1 MEYAIELK
9 DITKRFPGVVANDRV
24 SIAINRGEIHAL
36 AGENGA
42 GKSTL
47 MNIIFGLYRP
57 DEGQLFID
65 GNPVE
70 FQSPRDSIKSKIGMV
85 HQHFML
91 VPKMTVAENV
101 IVGDET
107 GTWAKVDREEAVRRI
122 QEISERYNLNIN
134 PRSRVGDLSVPE
146 QQRVEII
153 KVLYREAEILIFD
166 EPTAVLTPQL
176 IDEFCEILLGLKAK
190 GKTILF
196 ISHELAE
203 VMKVSDRVTV
213 LRRGQVVGT
222 RNIEEIDTE
231 ILTQMMVGRSVDFG
245 RKARK
250 NINSVKNVLE
260 IKNLHYTN
268 IAKRTK
274 LNNFNLSVKEGEI
287 MGIAGVDGNGQEEFE
302 KCLLGIL
309 SPESGSI
316 LLNGKEL
323 IGTSIRSRKEAG
335 LAYVAEDRQK
345 ESLILQYPVSYN
357 LILGQHY
364 HSQFSK
370 NGRWL
375 RTEQIEEHARKL
387 REDFDIRCVS
397 IGVRTGTLS
406 GGNQQKIV
414 IAREASNNPEI
425 YVAIQPTRGLDIGAG
440 EAVQETLIAIRNQG
454 KGVLLISME
463 LDEILAISDRIA
475 VIFEGKIVD
484 VVDAEHTSKEELGSM
499 MLGTVAAKTTRST
512 THEDKKQ

>member
-1 MEYAIELK
+1 MEHAIELK
-9 DITKRFPGVVANDRV
+9 GLTKRFPGVVANDHV
-24 SIAINRGEIHAL
+24 SFAIRKGEIHAL

-57 DEGQLFID
+57 DEGQILIN

-70 FQSPRDSIKSKIGMV
+70 FHSPRDSIKAKIGMV

-91 VPKMTVAENV
+91 IPKMTVAENV
-101 IVGDET
+101 VVGDET
-107 GTWAKVDREEAVRRI
+107 GSWAKVDREEAALRI
-122 QEISERYNLNIN
+122 QEISDRYNLNIN

-153 KVLYREAEILIFD
+153 KVLYREAETLIFD

-190 GKTILF
+190 GKTIIF
-196 ISHELAE
+196 ISHKLAE

-213 LRRGQVVGT
+213 LRRGKVVGT
-222 RNIEEIDTE
+222 RDIQDIDKE

-245 RKARK
+245 RKQRK
-250 NINSVKNVLE
+250 HIESTKDVLK
-260 IKNLHYTN
+260 ITNLSYTN
-268 IAKRTK
+268 MEKRTK
-274 LNNFNLSVKEGEI
+274 LNNLDLCVKEGEI

-309 SPESGSI
+309 SPDSGSI

-323 IGTSIRSRKEAG
+323 VGTSIRSRKEAG

-345 ESLILQYPVSYN
+345 ESLVLQYPVSYN

-364 HSQFSK
+364 HPQFAK

-375 RTEQIEEHARKL
+375 KADKIDEHARRL
-387 REDFDIRCVS
+387 RAEFDIRCVS

-425 YVAIQPTRGLDIGAG
+425 FVAIQPTRGLDIGAG
-440 EAVQETLIAIRNQG
+440 EAVQETLIAIRDQG
-454 KGVLLISME
+454 KAVLLISME

-475 VIFEGKIVD
+475 VIFDGKIVD
-484 VVDAEHTSKEELGSM
+484 VVDAESTSKEELGRM
-499 MLGTVAAKTTRST
+499 MLGTTPSALFHAQA
-512 THEDKKQ
+512 HEDMKR